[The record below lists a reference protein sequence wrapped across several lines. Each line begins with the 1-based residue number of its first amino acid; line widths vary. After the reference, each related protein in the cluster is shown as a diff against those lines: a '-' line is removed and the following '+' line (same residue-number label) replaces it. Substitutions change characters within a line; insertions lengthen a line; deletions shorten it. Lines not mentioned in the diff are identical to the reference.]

1 MTIQCMIIDDEP
13 LARKGLKEYIADV
26 DFLRLDAEFDSA
38 FSAMDKLNDG
48 TIQLLFL
55 DIQMPKMNGIE
66 LLRSLPKPPLVIVTT
81 AYPQYAL
88 EGYELDVLDYLVKPI
103 SFSRFVK
110 AAMKAKEHIS
120 SRNLSAPLAGAARDD
135 HFFIKTD
142 NTLVKILYIDMLF
155 AEATQNYVTIHTK
168 DKKYL
173 THLTFKSIEENLPAT
188 EFLKVHK
195 SYIVNLSRIN
205 SIDTDGIVIGAH
217 TIPIS
222 RANKEAIMEL
232 ILKGKLLKR

>member
-26 DFLRLDAEFDSA
+26 DFLRLDGEFDSA
-38 FSAMDKLNDG
+38 LSAMDKLNSG

-55 DIQMPKMNGIE
+55 DIQMPKMSGIE
-66 LLRSLPKPPLVIVTT
+66 LLRSLQKPPLVIVTT

-88 EGYELDVLDYLVKPI
+88 EGYELDVLDYLVKPV

-110 AAMKAKEHIS
+110 AAMKAKEYIT
-120 SRNLSAPLAGAARDD
+120 SRAAGTASAGMGHDD

-142 NTLVKILYIDMLF
+142 NTLVKILYADMLF

-173 THLTFKSIEENLPAT
+173 THLTFKSIEENLPAA

-195 SYIVNLSRIN
+195 SYIINLSRIDG
-205 SIDTDGIVIGAH
+205 IDADGIVIGAH

-222 RANKEAIMEL
+222 RANKEMIMEL

>member
-13 LARKGLKEYIADV
+13 LARKGLKEYLADV
-26 DFLRLDAEFDSA
+26 DFLRLDSEFDSA
-38 FSAMDKLNDG
+38 LSAMDKINDG

-81 AYPQYAL
+81 AYHQYAL

-110 AAMKAKEHIS
+110 AVMKAKEHIS
-120 SRNLSAPLAGAARDD
+120 SRNLSAPSGGAVRDD

-142 NTLVKILYIDMLF
+142 NTLVKILYADMLF

-168 DKKYL
+168 DKRYL
-173 THLTFKSIEENLPAT
+173 THLTFKSIEENLPTA

-195 SYIVNLSRIN
+195 SYIVNLSRID
-205 SIDTDGIVIGAH
+205 SIDADGIVIGTH

>member
-1 MTIQCMIIDDEP
+1 MTIECMIIDDEP

-26 DFLRLDAEFDSA
+26 DFLHLDSEYDSA
-38 FSAMDKLNDG
+38 MKAMDRLNSG
-48 TIQLLFL
+48 GIQLLFL
-55 DIQMPKMNGIE
+55 DIQMPKISGLE
-66 LLRSLPKPPLVIVTT
+66 LLRSLQKPPLVIMTT

-88 EGYELDVLDYLVKPI
+88 EGYELDVLDYLVKPV

-110 AAMKAKEHIS
+110 AAMKAREYIN
-120 SRNLSAPLAGAARDD
+120 SRTFPTPATGSRDD

-142 NTLVKILYIDMLF
+142 GALVKVMYAEMLF

-173 THLTFKSIEENLPAT
+173 THLTFKGIEENLPVT

-195 SYIVNLSRIN
+195 SYIVNVSKIEG
-205 SIDTDGIVIGAH
+205 IDTAGLVIGSH
-217 TIPIS
+217 KIPIS
-222 RANKEAIMEL
+222 RANKEEILEL

>member
-13 LARKGLKEYIADV
+13 LARKGLREYIADV
-26 DFLRLDAEFDSA
+26 DFLRLDSEFDSA
-38 FSAMDKLNDG
+38 VNAMGKLNDG
-48 TIQLLFL
+48 SIQLLFL

-66 LLRSLPKPPLVIVTT
+66 LLRSLAKPPLVIVTT

-88 EGYELDVLDYLVKPI
+88 EGYELDVLDYLVKPV
-103 SFSRFVK
+103 SFPRFVK
-110 AAMKAKEHIS
+110 AAMKAKEYV
-120 SRNLSAPLAGAARDD
+120 SARSAGVSPAVGRDD

-142 NTLVKILYIDMLF
+142 NTLVKILYAEILF

-173 THLTFKSIEENLPAT
+173 THLTFKSIEENLPSAD
-188 EFLKVHK
+188 FLKVHK
-195 SYIVNLSRIN
+195 SYIVNLPRID
-205 SIDTDGIVIGAH
+205 SIDTDGIVIGTH

>member
-1 MTIQCMIIDDEP
+1 MIIDDEP
-13 LARKGLKEYIADV
+13 IARKGLKEYIADV
-26 DFLRLDAEFDSA
+26 DFLHLDSEFDSA
-38 FSAMDKLNDG
+38 MKAIDRLNSG
-48 TIQLLFL
+48 GIQLLFL
-55 DIQMPKMNGIE
+55 DIQMPKMSGIE
-66 LLRSLPKPPLVIVTT
+66 LLRSLQKPPLVILTT

-88 EGYELDVLDYLVKPI
+88 EGYELDVLDYLVKPV

-110 AAMKAKEHIS
+110 AAMKAKEYVC
-120 SRNLSAPLAGAARDD
+120 SRRASALAGASPDD

-142 NTLVKILYIDMLF
+142 GALVKIMYTDILF

-173 THLTFKSIEENLPAT
+173 THLTFKGIEENLPAS

-195 SYIVNLSRIN
+195 SYIVNLSKI
-205 SIDTDGIVIGAH
+205 DGIETAGLVIGPH
-217 TIPIS
+217 KIPIS
-222 RANKEAIMEL
+222 RANKEEIMQL

>member
-1 MTIQCMIIDDEP
+1 MTISCMIIDDEP

-26 DFLRLDAEFDSA
+26 DFLKLDSEFDSA
-38 FSAMDKLNDG
+38 LKAMDRLNSG
-48 TIQLLFL
+48 EIQLLFL
-55 DIQMPKMNGIE
+55 DIQMPRLNGIE
-66 LLRSLPKPPLVIVTT
+66 LLRTLSNPPLVVFTT

-103 SFSRFVK
+103 SFNRFVK
-110 AAMKAKEHIS
+110 AAMKAKEH
-120 SRNLSAPLAGAARDD
+120 LAARSGAGIVSAQTDD

-142 NTLVKILYIDMLF
+142 GKLVRILYTDLLF
-155 AEATQNYVTIHTK
+155 VEATQNYVTIHTR

-173 THLTFKSIEENLPAT
+173 SHLTFKNMEESLPASV
-188 EFLKVHK
+188 FLKVHK
-195 SYIVNLSRIN
+195 SYIVNLSKI
-205 SIDTDGIVIGAH
+205 DGIETAGIMIGSH

-222 RANKEAIMEL
+222 RSGKDEILET

>member
-13 LARKGLKEYIADV
+13 LARKGMKEYIADV
-26 DFLRLDAEFDSA
+26 NFLRLDSEFDSA
-38 FSAMDKLNDG
+38 MSAMDKLNDG
-48 TIQLLFL
+48 TTQLLFL

-66 LLRSLPKPPLVIVTT
+66 LLRSLPKPPLVIITT

-110 AAMKAKEHIS
+110 AVMKAKDHIS
-120 SRNLSAPLAGAARDD
+120 SRGMSALPAAGRDD

-142 NTLVKILYIDMLF
+142 NALVKILYADILF
-155 AEATQNYVTIHTK
+155 AEATQNYVTIHTG

-173 THLTFKSIEENLPAT
+173 THLTFKSMEENLPSA

-195 SYIVNLSRIN
+195 SYIVNLSRID